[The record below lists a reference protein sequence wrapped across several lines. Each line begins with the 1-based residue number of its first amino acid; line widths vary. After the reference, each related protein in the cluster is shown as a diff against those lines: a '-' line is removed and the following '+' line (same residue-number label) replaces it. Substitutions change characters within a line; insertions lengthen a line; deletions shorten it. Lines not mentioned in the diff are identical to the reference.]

1 MEEKLRA
8 FLQQYIGQG
17 ALKKDLVQEDDVE
30 MLVYSAC
37 SDELAVAA
45 DIRAEEIIDYGIAHP
60 EAPFWDLLKLLK
72 PGLYGVTQEELLA
85 DDDEDG

>member
-1 MEEKLRA
+1 
-8 FLQQYIGQG
+8 
-17 ALKKDLVQEDDVE
+17 

-37 SDELAVAA
+37 TDGS
-45 DIRAEEIIDYGIAHP
+45 AEEIIDYGIAHP

>member
-30 MLVYSAC
+30 MLVYSAWTDG
-37 SDELAVAA
+37 S
-45 DIRAEEIIDYGIAHP
+45 AEEIIDYGIAHP